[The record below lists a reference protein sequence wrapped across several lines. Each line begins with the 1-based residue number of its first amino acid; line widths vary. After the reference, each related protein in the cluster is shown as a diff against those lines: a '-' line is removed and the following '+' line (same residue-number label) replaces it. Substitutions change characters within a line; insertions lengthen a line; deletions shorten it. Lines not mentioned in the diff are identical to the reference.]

1 MKFKISTK
9 LIALLLGLTLA
20 VLVVVVTAINNV
32 FSRTINENVVL
43 DFAQLRGF
51 FKVQQ
56 NLQYD
61 RLAESAYLISVN
73 SNFIANVSLNDPA
86 TVEYAIS
93 EFYELIKS
101 DLFIVTDSE
110 GKVLSWYGRPDS
122 TGIDLTRRENI
133 SMALQGEEPPIE
145 IQWPELWAVNDVLY
159 QVVTIPIYTNN
170 YSYLIGTITIGTIYK
185 DTEAQSLKNNTSL
198 EVVMFLNDKTIAYS
212 DSVMSPELFEEEA
225 LNRSALIDSLTENL
239 TVSEPFRTNI
249 GGTEVLTFLSPL
261 GHGERAYYYAY
272 VPAAKQFEILTELQ
286 TNILFIALISI
297 FVVIPFAILLA
308 RAFSGPIKS
317 LTNAMLKVREGDL
330 NVSLKPKTNDEIGI
344 LTKAFNEMIIGL
356 RERFALS
363 KYVGDHTLDMIMKT
377 SDQELDLGGARKELA
392 ILFTDIRGSTK
403 KIATSGPET
412 FISILNRTLSSQAD
426 AVLGQE
432 GSIDKFVGDSLIAL
446 FSGENALERAIKCGI
461 KIQQDYNN
469 DEEVSVFF
477 DGLGI
482 GINYGPMVL
491 GNMGAKERMDY
502 TVIGPEVNLCARLC
516 SVAESGQIIVPK
528 KRIEQEGLDTVFEV
542 RSVSSKDLK
551 GFDNEIEI
559 IEVLYE

>member
-225 LNRSALIDSLTENL
+225 LNRSVLIDSLTENL

>member
-101 DLFIVTDSE
+101 DLFIVTDDE

-133 SMALQGEEPPIE
+133 NLALQGEEPPIE

-159 QVVTIPIYTNN
+159 QVVTIPIYTSN
-170 YSYLIGTITIGTIYK
+170 YTYLIGTITIGNLYK
-185 DTEAQSLKNNTSL
+185 DTEAQSLKSNTSL

-212 DSVMSPELFEEEA
+212 DSLMSPELFEKEA
-225 LNRSALIDSLTENL
+225 LSKSTLIDTLTENML
-239 TVSEPFRTNI
+239 VSEPFRTSI
-249 GGTEVLTFLSPL
+249 GDTEVLTFLSPL

-286 TNILFIALISI
+286 KNILFIALISI

-344 LTKAFNEMIIGL
+344 LTKTFNEMIIGL

-426 AVLGQE
+426 AVISQE

-446 FSGENALERAIKCGI
+446 FSGEKALERAIKCGI
-461 KIQQDYNN
+461 RIQQDYNN

-528 KRIEQEGLDTVFEV
+528 KRIEEEGLDKVFEV

-559 IEVLYE
+559 MEVLYE